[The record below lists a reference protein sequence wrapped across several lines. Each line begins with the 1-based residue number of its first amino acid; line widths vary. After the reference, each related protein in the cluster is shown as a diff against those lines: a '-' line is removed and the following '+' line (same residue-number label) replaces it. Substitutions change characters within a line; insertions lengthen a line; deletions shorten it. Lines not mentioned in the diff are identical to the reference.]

1 MRTYLLQDGRLIAGD
16 GSAALPAL
24 SLTGNVWLHVTTES
38 EPGLKSVLG
47 DLPVHPLTIEDALN
61 PNTRIKKERFDE
73 YIFFVFRGFH
83 LDQLRLHSK
92 NFACILMGRLLIT
105 VTDDDRNT
113 ILDLIQNCVFA
124 QTLLDRG
131 PEYVVHRIMDVETD
145 HTLNLIHQL
154 EDIVDGYEE
163 EIYRQNLDVPF
174 TELFILK
181 GVLQHIK
188 RVFRAH
194 QEIIETLLRQESF
207 AVDSHAFFRDVND
220 HSIRILDGVDAIIE
234 SISNVLEAYNT
245 LSTRNTNEIIKTL
258 TILSAVILPI
268 SLVAGIF
275 GMNFPEL
282 PLADL
287 AQGFWLSLSL
297 MGGIAGGMLLFFR
310 LRRWI

>member
-16 GSAALPAL
+16 GSSTLPAL

-73 YIFFVFRGFH
+73 Y
-83 LDQLRLHSK
+83 LSK
-92 NFACILMGRLLIT
+92 LEELIELEIT
-105 VTDDDRNT
+105 VTHDDRNT

-131 PEYVVHRIMDVETD
+131 PEYIVHRIMDVETD

-174 TELFILK
+174 TELFVLK

-245 LSTRNTNEIIKTL
+245 LSTRNTNDIIKTL

-268 SLVAGIF
+268 SLVAGVF
-275 GMNFPEL
+275 GMNFPDL
-282 PLADL
+282 PLAGL
-287 AQGFWLSLSL
+287 GHGFWISISL
-297 MGGIAGGMLLFFR
+297 MGAVAGGMLLYFR
-310 LRRWI
+310 VRRWI